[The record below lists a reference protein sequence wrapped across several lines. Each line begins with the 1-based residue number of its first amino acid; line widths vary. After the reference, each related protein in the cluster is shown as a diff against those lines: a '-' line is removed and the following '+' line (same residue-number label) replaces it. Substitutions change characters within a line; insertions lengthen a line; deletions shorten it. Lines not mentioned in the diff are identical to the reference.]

1 MLLKAARNKLE
12 VKQEEDERLKTP
24 TRQNKQLPMLNLKRS
39 TDHSRY
45 KNRVESQYSKPI
57 HLNEFNSSMSQNF
70 KANSNV
76 TQKIQEGKRNVKAQ
90 HNSMSHKKE
99 GFKRLQISTRLN

>member
-1 MLLKAARNKLE
+1 
-12 VKQEEDERLKTP
+12 
-24 TRQNKQLPMLNLKRS
+24 
-39 TDHSRY
+39 
-45 KNRVESQYSKPI
+45 
-57 HLNEFNSSMSQNF
+57 MSQNF

-99 GFKRLQISTRLN
+99 GFKRLQISTRLNWNNSPKWNNVIMASPLFPDLVGFALFLITKIKVNKLRFFK